1 MDQRK
6 LSTSANL
13 LRLSTL
19 GMNFALSI
27 FAGLFIGWG
36 INKLFHWGN
45 WVIVAGMI
53 LGVISS
59 YVLLF
64 QDVKALNAPADD
76 KPHGPQA

>member
-6 LSTSANL
+6 LSTGANL

-27 FAGLFIGWG
+27 FVGLFIGWG
-36 INKLFHWGN
+36 VHKLFHLGN

-53 LGVISS
+53 LGVVSS

-64 QDVKALNAPADD
+64 QDLKTLNSPSND
-76 KPHGPQA
+76 

>member
-6 LSTSANL
+6 LSTGANL

-27 FAGLFIGWG
+27 FVGLFMGWG
-36 INKLFHWGN
+36 VHKLFHWGN

-64 QDVKALNAPADD
+64 QDLKTLNPSSDD
-76 KPHGPQA
+76 KSNGPQV